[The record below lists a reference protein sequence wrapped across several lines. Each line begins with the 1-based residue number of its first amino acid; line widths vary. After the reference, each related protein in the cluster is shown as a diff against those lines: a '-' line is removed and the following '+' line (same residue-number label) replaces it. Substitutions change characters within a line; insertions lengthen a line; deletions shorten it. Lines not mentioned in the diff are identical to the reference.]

1 MTNKII
7 FGADLIDVLEHKYNM
22 NKLGEVPTKYKN
34 GIATIDFIYGK
45 EKDIDDLKYDKPYVE
60 FTVDDETDGFISGT
74 MYPNGG
80 IEGIQFDSYDDIKYF
95 MKNAK
100 WTEWRKSLKESNQIT
115 ANIWEWQRLL
125 NGVCNFTN
133 WITRTFVKG
142 ETLHK
147 VLEKIYRNEEIT
159 LDEFVNACIDYIG
172 DYQFEEKINE
182 YVKQYLSTN
191 DKIKNAFKTKG
202 IKVVESKKS
211 VSGKSLKEGI
221 DIKIVY
227 ADDTPSEYIDDV
239 THNDILD
246 IIEESPEVYKI
257 FDVSGS
263 KKKLVWSDEYGF
275 ERAYE
280 SKKSTRKGLKESLNS
295 DIKLMVNRIVDDLI
309 AEYTPREWDSLSDNE
324 KFNIIRIKYF
334 MYEGKSKYLSEV
346 RDLVIEN
353 MNHPFDVVFES
364 KKSMK
369 ESKASLHED
378 NVEYGVERIRNKVK
392 GSDVTYYFDDED
404 CFIDVTEKNGNLWAF
419 TIDFGSG
426 YVYMLEPKEDR
437 GSFGADNEAFD
448 VIISML
454 QGKRFNE
461 KKSLKEQFVGKGEG
475 GYKKPRANK
484 SNSGICEDSNGINH
498 KVIFDTHVEDF
509 IVWVD
514 NDNYLMWNI
523 YSAKGLKRNLLKSDL
538 DEKLIDEI
546 AELGKQLI
554 HGFDTDF

>member
-1 MTNKII
+1 MSNKIN
-7 FGADLIDVLEHKYNM
+7 FGADLIDVLENKYNM

-34 GIATIDFIYGK
+34 GVTTIDFIYGK
-45 EKDIDDLKYDKPYVE
+45 EKDIDDLKYNKPYVE
-60 FTVDDETDGFISGT
+60 FSIDDETDGFISGT
-74 MYPNGG
+74 MYLNGG
-80 IEGIQFDSYDDIKYF
+80 VEGVQFDSWEDLKYF

-100 WTEWRKSLKESNQIT
+100 WTESKKSATKSLKE
-115 ANIWEWQRLL
+115 E
-125 NGVCNFTN
+125 
-133 WITRTFVKG
+133 
-142 ETLHK
+142 
-147 VLEKIYRNEEIT
+147 
-159 LDEFVNACIDYIG
+159 
-172 DYQFEEKINE
+172 
-182 YVKQYLSTN
+182 
-191 DKIKNAFKTKG
+191 
-202 IKVVESKKS
+202 
-211 VSGKSLKEGI
+211 I

-227 ADDTPSEYIDDV
+227 IDDTPSEYIDDV

-309 AEYTPREWDSLSDNE
+309 GEYTPREWDSLSDNE
-324 KFNIIRIKYF
+324 KFNVIRIKYF

-346 RDLVIEN
+346 RDLVIEH
-353 MNHPFDVVFES
+353 MNHPFNVVFES
-364 KKSMK
+364 KKSVRKSIK
-369 ESKASLHED
+369 ESRASLHKG
-378 NVEYGVERIRNKVK
+378 NVEYGVERIRNKIK

-426 YVYMLEPKEDR
+426 HVYMLEPKEDR

-484 SNSGICEDSNGINH
+484 SNSGICEDSNGVNH
-498 KVIFDTHVEDF
+498 KVIFDTRVEDF

-514 NDNYLMWNI
+514 NDNYLMWDI
-523 YSAKGLKRNLLKSDL
+523 YNAKGLKRNLLKSDL

-554 HGFDTDF
+554 HGFDRDF